1 MKMPNLHHI
10 HASPLIIA
18 IFIISSLSAFSV
30 DITTINGKTYSN
42 VTVQRVEPDG
52 ISIKHSAGIIKL
64 FANELPQDICE
75 QYGLTPEAAKRYQA
89 QRSAA
94 LQARDEQMRLN
105 LAKRNEQWAKESEH
119 KAAAK
124 SAANQQAIAEANDP
138 SKKIYRRWHPNAKIG
153 LEKIIEGQFMG
164 IGAGQALFMTSKG
177 TYAVRPPGV
186 FPSYEQD
193 IIYSYNKTL
202 TPDEQYSIETIVK
215 NQLEEERT
223 AELKRKMD
231 DLKRQSMDT
240 QSDINKLKR
249 DIDGLRYGY

>member
-1 MKMPNLHHI
+1 MQNPSLQQKHI
-10 HASPLIIA
+10 APLVIA
-18 IFIISSLSAFSV
+18 ILFATSLSAFSV

-64 FANELPQDICE
+64 FANELPQDIRE

-94 LQARDEQMRLN
+94 LQAREEQMRAN
-105 LAKRNEQWAKESEH
+105 LAKRNAQWAKDAEIQE
-119 KAAAK
+119 AAK
-124 SAANQQAIAEANDP
+124 SAADQQASAAANDP
-138 SKKIYRRWHPNAKIG
+138 SKKINRRWHPNAKNG
-153 LEKIIEGQFMG
+153 PEKVIEGQFMG

-177 TYAVRPPGV
+177 KYAVRPPGV

-215 NQLEEERT
+215 TQLEDERT

-231 DLKRQSMDT
+231 NLERQGMDT
-240 QSDINKLKR
+240 QSDINRLQS
-249 DIDGLRYGY
+249 DVDGLRYGY